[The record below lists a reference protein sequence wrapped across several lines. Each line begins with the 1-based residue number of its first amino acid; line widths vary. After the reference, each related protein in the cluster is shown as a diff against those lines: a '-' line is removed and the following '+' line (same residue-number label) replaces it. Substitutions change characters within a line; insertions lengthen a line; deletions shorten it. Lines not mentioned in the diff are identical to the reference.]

1 MRTVMRSLEAAA
13 PEPAAEEAVVEEE
26 LPQPSRTP
34 NAREATIALHTARLL
49 IFLSLNLFLLDLW
62 NGTGKIPVLP

>member
-49 IFLSLNLFLLDLW
+49 IFLSFI
-62 NGTGKIPVLP
+62 KSFPP

>member
-1 MRTVMRSLEAAA
+1 VMRSLEAAA

-49 IFLSLNLFLLDLW
+49 IFLSFI
-62 NGTGKIPVLP
+62 KSFPP